1 MPWRADDAATLRP
14 GTPERPGPKRAGR
27 CRTRHTLL
35 RRLFPWFKW
44 TVFGLIG
51 LNVAL
56 FFTLETVTE
65 GLDSLAWLSLL
76 LLFEWESTRLD
87 RPGTPPRHKALAHA
101 GRAVAYVLVLYS
113 ALSYSS
119 AAYAAEH
126 GRLDTWN
133 SWTWI
138 VIVLVLEAEVRYPRH
153 YSRTAWLLRNGFKTG
168 LYGALF
174 VYASLWGHAGEWL
187 DCYDALLW
195 ILCFFAIELN
205 LVEAEAPS
213 GNR

>member
-1 MPWRADDAATLRP
+1 MIPHPLV
-14 GTPERPGPKRAGR
+14 
-27 CRTRHTLL
+27 H
-35 RRLFPWFKW
+35 RLFPWFKW
-44 TVFGLIG
+44 TVFSLIG
-51 LNVAL
+51 VNVLL
-56 FFTLETVTE
+56 FFVLETFTE

-76 LLFEWESTRLD
+76 LLFEWETTRLD
-87 RPGTPPRHKALAHA
+87 RPGISPRRKSLAHL
-101 GRAVAYVLVLYS
+101 GRILAYVMIFYS

-133 SWTWI
+133 AWTWI
-138 VIVLVLEAEVRYPRH
+138 AIVLVLEAEVRFERH
-153 YSRTAWLLRNGFKTG
+153 YSRAGWLLRNSFKTA

-174 VYASLWGHAGEWL
+174 VYASLWGLEGEWL

-205 LVEAEAPS
+205 LIEAEAREP
-213 GNR
+213 

>member
-1 MPWRADDAATLRP
+1 VI
-14 GTPERPGPKRAGR
+14 
-27 CRTRHTLL
+27 RHPLVQ
-35 RRLFPWFKW
+35 RLFPWFKW
-44 TVFGLIG
+44 TVFSLIG
-51 LNVAL
+51 LNVVL
-56 FFTLETVTE
+56 FFTLETFTE

-76 LLFEWESTRLD
+76 LLFEWETTRLQQAGVSA
-87 RPGTPPRHKALAHA
+87 RRKALVHA
-101 GRAVAYVLVLYS
+101 GRILAYLMIFYS

-119 AAYAAEH
+119 ASYAAEH

-138 VIVLVLEAEVRYPRH
+138 AIVLVLEVEVRFAHH
-153 YSRTAWLLRNGFKTG
+153 YSRAAWLLRNGIKTV

-174 VYASLWGHAGEWL
+174 VYASLWGLEGTWL

-205 LVEAEAPS
+205 LVEVEAPRQPAMKLAQKRES
-213 GNR
+213 G

>member
-1 MPWRADDAATLRP
+1 MF
-14 GTPERPGPKRAGR
+14 
-27 CRTRHTLL
+27 H
-35 RRLFPWFKW
+35 WFKRI
-44 TVFGLIG
+44 VFTLIAV
-51 LNVAL
+51 NVAL
-56 FFTLETVTE
+56 FFAFETPTE

-76 LLFEWESTRLD
+76 LLFELETRAGSDAADARRL
-87 RPGTPPRHKALAHA
+87 RLMHGGRLLAYLM
-101 GRAVAYVLVLYS
+101 VFYS

-138 VIVLVLEAEVRYPRH
+138 AIVMVLEFEVRFPQH
-153 YSRTAWLLRNGFKTG
+153 YSRVLWLLRNAGKTV

-174 VYASLWGHAGEWL
+174 VYAALWGIEGEWL
-187 DCYDALLW
+187 DFYDALLW

-205 LVEAEAPS
+205 ILADVDGKKEGKVPDLVPATAKPVTAQDRARHS
-213 GNR
+213 N

>member
-1 MPWRADDAATLRP
+1 VI
-14 GTPERPGPKRAGR
+14 
-27 CRTRHTLL
+27 RHPLVQ
-35 RRLFPWFKW
+35 RLFPRFKW
-44 TVFGLIG
+44 TVFSLIG
-51 LNVAL
+51 LNVVL
-56 FFTLETVTE
+56 FFALETFTE

-76 LLFEWESTRLD
+76 LLFEWETTRLE
-87 RPGTPPRHKALAHA
+87 RPGVSARHKSLAHA
-101 GRAVAYVLVLYS
+101 GRILAYVMIFYS

-138 VIVLVLEAEVRYPRH
+138 AIVLVLEAEVRFPHH
-153 YSRTAWLLRNGFKTG
+153 YSRAGWLLRNVIKTV

-174 VYASLWGHAGEWL
+174 VYASLWGLEGEWL

-205 LVEAEAPS
+205 LVAAEAPEEP
-213 GNR
+213 GAQNTAIAGQADPP